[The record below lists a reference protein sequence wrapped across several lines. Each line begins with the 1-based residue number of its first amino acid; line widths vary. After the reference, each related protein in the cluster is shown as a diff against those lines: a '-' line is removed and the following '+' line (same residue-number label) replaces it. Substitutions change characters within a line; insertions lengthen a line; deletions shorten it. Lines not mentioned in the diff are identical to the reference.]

1 MSQTIKH
8 PKSQEELNAILA
20 EAGSKLVVI
29 DFFAT
34 WCGPCRLMTPKFNK
48 LADEFADPIY
58 VGIDVDEHEHIAAN
72 YEINVMPT
80 FVFFKDGKKLTV
92 IEGNNYEELRKTI
105 ESNKLR
111 NLY

>member
-48 LADEFADPIY
+48 LADEFVDPIY

-105 ESNKLR
+105 ESNK
-111 NLY
+111 

>member
-80 FVFFKDGKKLTV
+80 FVFFKDGKKLVFKFQTV

-105 ESNKLR
+105 ESNK
-111 NLY
+111 

>member
-8 PKSQEELNAILA
+8 PKTQEELDAILA

-58 VGIDVDEHEHIAAN
+58 VGIDVDENEHIAAN

-80 FVFFKDGKKLTV
+80 FVFFKNGKKLTV

-105 ESNKLR
+105 ESNK
-111 NLY
+111 

>member
-48 LADEFADPIY
+48 LADEFVDPIY
-58 VGIDVDEHEHIAAN
+58 VGIDVDEHERIAAN
-72 YEINVMPT
+72 YEINVC
-80 FVFFKDGKKLTV
+80 
-92 IEGNNYEELRKTI
+92 
-105 ESNKLR
+105 
-111 NLY
+111 